1 MTMHPKKIDLA
12 LLHLKSNL
20 KISIKDNITYLY
32 DPIRKK
38 NIIAQP
44 EEMVRQLIIQ
54 YFIVEKLFPLSRMAV
69 EKSLVVDGLRK
80 RFDLLVFDKKGA
92 PYLLV
97 ECKSY
102 DVSLSDKTMRQIAIY
117 NQKLQCPYLLVSNGI
132 DSMYCAIDFDTTE
145 VNYLDLPIR

>member
-1 MTMHPKKIDLA
+1 MHPKKIDLA

-69 EKSLVVDGLRK
+69 EKSLVVDGVRK

-132 DSMYCAIDFDTTE
+132 DSMYCAIDFDTAE

>member
-1 MTMHPKKIDLA
+1 MHPKKLDLA

-44 EEMVRQLIIQ
+44 EEMVRQLLIQ
-54 YFIVEKLFPLSRMAV
+54 YFIAEQLFPLSRMAV
-69 EKSLVVDGLRK
+69 EKSLVVDGVPK
-80 RFDLLVFDKKGA
+80 RFDLLVFDKKGS

-132 DSMYCAIDFDTTE
+132 ESMYCAINFETAE
-145 VNYLDLPIR
+145 VTYLDLPIL